1 MFPTSTT
8 FWIEEPI
15 STNRENEKSNSSLNF
30 ITEPEKI
37 FYYIDSEDIAF
48 RMKLNYLPSNSN
60 SIVIENKIWGINVH
74 DNKSK
79 KLLFSLQLN
88 DNPENCT
95 IELLDENKIIKSILE
110 GVIHNPAQQND
121 NIKIIIIQEKALG
134 IVESKSE
141 KVVSFYL
148 DFRFPNRLIYKSI
161 PKLIG
166 KDLNCYLSYY
176 VLDKEI
182 LGLKELDPTAKRNEP
197 RENASS
203 MPVPPLEEV
212 NLLIEENLPKTE
224 IPLINSSLNDSDL
237 LVNKTIPINHQLLED
252 RPLCNETH
260 SNNEVN
266 ILTEDLLVTDKEA
279 SDKGASQGRYKLI
292 KI

>member
-1 MFPTSTT
+1 MFPTSNT

-15 STNRENEKSNSSLNF
+15 STNRESEKSNSILNF

-48 RMKLNYLPSNSN
+48 RMKLNYFPSNSN
-60 SIVIENKIWGINVH
+60 SIVIENKTWGINVH
-74 DNKSK
+74 DNNSK

-95 IELLDENKIIKSILE
+95 IELLDENKIIRSTLE

-121 NIKIIIIQEKALG
+121 NIKIIIIQEKVLG
-134 IVESKSE
+134 IAESKSE

-148 DFRFPNRLIYKSI
+148 DFRFPNKLIYKSI

-176 VLDKEI
+176 VLDKDMLDLE
-182 LGLKELDPTAKRNEP
+182 ELHPTAKTNEP
-197 RENASS
+197 RENTSS
-203 MPVPPLEEV
+203 MPVLPLEQV

-224 IPLINSSLNDSDL
+224 MPLINSDLKDSDL
-237 LVNKTIPINHQLLED
+237 LVNKIISINHQALED
-252 RPLCNETH
+252 RPLCNETQ
-260 SNNEVN
+260 SYNQVN
-266 ILTEDLLVTDKEA
+266 ILTKGLPITDKET
-279 SDKGASQGRYKLI
+279 SHESTSKEFPS
-292 KI
+292 